1 MELNIWELL
10 VEIYLQTKNIDIY
23 FCLFWGTGETMI
35 LFFTFS
41 LIKDNQSL
49 TKTIV
54 NFKE

>member
-10 VEIYLQTKNIDIY
+10 EEIYLQTMNIDIY
-23 FCLFWGTGETMI
+23 FCLFWGTRETI
-35 LFFTFS
+35 LFFIFS

-54 NFKE
+54 NF

>member
-10 VEIYLQTKNIDIY
+10 EEIYLQTMNIDIY

-35 LFFTFS
+35 LFSTFS

-54 NFKE
+54 NF